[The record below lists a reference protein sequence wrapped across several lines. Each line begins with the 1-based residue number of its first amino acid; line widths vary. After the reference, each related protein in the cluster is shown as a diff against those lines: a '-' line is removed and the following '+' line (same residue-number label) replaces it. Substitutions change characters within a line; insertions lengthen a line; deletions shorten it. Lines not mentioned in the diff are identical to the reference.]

1 MLVLTAMILNRLL
14 ASRAPGDPDT
24 MPATPG
30 WRLAKSSGRSVWRDL
45 WPCRS
50 VAAIV
55 ALHSRLFSARAAAT
69 APPNIQGGFHH
80 ALRSTTRAAQGFL
93 LRPGGFHG
101 HRDGAARAG
110 AGADPDSSAGRHLVA
125 HRPARA
131 AASGQR
137 IQRAG
142 AGTVCG
148 RQNLPRAAQV
158 WP

>member
-24 MPATPG
+24 MPAPPG

-55 ALHSRLFSARAAAT
+55 ALHSRLFSARASATAVT

-80 ALRSTTRAAQGFL
+80 AIRSTPRAAQGVL
-93 LRPGGFHG
+93 LRPHYFPH
-101 HRDGAARAG
+101 H
-110 AGADPDSSAGRHLVA
+110 
-125 HRPARA
+125 
-131 AASGQR
+131 
-137 IQRAG
+137 
-142 AGTVCG
+142 
-148 RQNLPRAAQV
+148 N
-158 WP
+158 

>member
-30 WRLAKSSGRSVWRDL
+30 WGLAKSSGRSGWCDL

-50 VAAIV
+50 VPALL
-55 ALHSRLFSARAAAT
+55 ALHSRLFFPRGSATAVT

-80 ALRSTTRAAQGFL
+80 AIRSTTRAAQGFL

-101 HRDGAARAG
+101 HR
-110 AGADPDSSAGRHLVA
+110 
-125 HRPARA
+125 
-131 AASGQR
+131 
-137 IQRAG
+137 
-142 AGTVCG
+142 
-148 RQNLPRAAQV
+148 
-158 WP
+158 

>member
-1 MLVLTAMILNRLL
+1 MLVLTAMIVSGVVAR
-14 ASRAPGDPDT
+14 RGPGDPDT

-55 ALHSRLFSARAAAT
+55 ALHSSLFSARASAT
-69 APPNIQGGFHH
+69 AVTGPPNIQGGFHH
-80 ALRSTTRAAQGFL
+80 AIRSTTRAAQGFL

-110 AGADPDSSAGRHLVA
+110 TGTDPDSSAGRHLVA

-131 AASGQR
+131 AAS
-137 IQRAG
+137 
-142 AGTVCG
+142 
-148 RQNLPRAAQV
+148 
-158 WP
+158 